1 MNLLIRN
8 INISDINKLK
18 KFHCGKNAMDLF
30 LSKEAY
36 INHIFGEGTT
46 QLVVDEDEN
55 EVIAYF
61 TLKCDMMV
69 IDDKEMYS
77 EPRYIPCIEISRLA
91 VQLKWQNGNK
101 GIHLG
106 EYLLGYIIE
115 FIKTNFYDRVGFRFI
130 TLHAVLDRVDWYKK
144 FEFVSGI
151 REQSVCDNFDDT
163 IYMYLDVA
171 DKSRIDEFLNATNKL

>member
-91 VQLKWQNGNK
+91 VQLKEDGYNIISGPRMTGND
-101 GIHLG
+101 
-106 EYLLGYIIE
+106 YY
-115 FIKTNFYDRVGFRFI
+115 
-130 TLHAVLDRVDWYKK
+130 
-144 FEFVSGI
+144 
-151 REQSVCDNFDDT
+151 
-163 IYMYLDVA
+163 
-171 DKSRIDEFLNATNKL
+171 EFLVLAFEGNQIEVCI